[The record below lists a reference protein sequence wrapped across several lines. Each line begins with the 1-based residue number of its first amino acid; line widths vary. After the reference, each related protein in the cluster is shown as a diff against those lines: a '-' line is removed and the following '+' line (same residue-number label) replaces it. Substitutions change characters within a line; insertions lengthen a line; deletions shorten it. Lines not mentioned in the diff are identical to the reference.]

1 MLLRDEKKE
10 WVKFGQN
17 REKQKR
23 EGKQKREAGTP
34 KPLFWFRSF
43 LRDFFPSFYS
53 FCCVSDENNY
63 ISSKLYLFI
72 IKERAHHH
80 NTGVLLRDSNK
91 HTHTPRS
98 ISSLSRARAT
108 TTKEYQQLKRIYPHS
123 ESSEK
128 KILQFLTENHERSHQ
143 RKKNSRE
150 EEEQK
155 E

>member
-1 MLLRDEKKE
+1 MSQVWTKQRETKE
-10 WVKFGQN
+10 RRNAKERG
-17 REKQKR
+17 R
-23 EGKQKREAGTP
+23 GTS
-34 KPLFWFRSF
+34 KPLFWCRSF
-43 LRDFFPSFYS
+43 LKDFFPSFYS
-53 FCCVSDENNY
+53 FCGVSDENNY

-72 IKERAHHH
+72 IKERAYHH

>member
-1 MLLRDEKKE
+1 MSQVWTKQRETKE
-10 WVKFGQN
+10 RRNAKERG
-17 REKQKR
+17 R
-23 EGKQKREAGTP
+23 GTS
-34 KPLFWFRSF
+34 KPLFWCRSF
-43 LRDFFPSFYS
+43 LKDFFPSFYS
-53 FCCVSDENNY
+53 FCGVSDENNY

-72 IKERAHHH
+72 IKEPHTITTRECFCAILIHTRTHHAVSH
-80 NTGVLLRDSNK
+80 
-91 HTHTPRS
+91 
-98 ISSLSRARAT
+98 LSRARAT

>member
-1 MLLRDEKKE
+1 MILRDEKNASQQREDKKKE
-10 WVKFGQN
+10 S
-17 REKQKR
+17 KR
-23 EGKQKREAGTP
+23 ERSRHPKQNHFFGSD
-34 KPLFWFRSF
+34 LFERNFF
-43 LRDFFPSFYS
+43 LLFMTS
-53 FCCVSDENNY
+53 FCVSENNY

>member
-1 MLLRDEKKE
+1 MTREQNTQKPKTRERRTKE
-10 WVKFGQN
+10 
-17 REKQKR
+17 RE
-23 EGKQKREAGTP
+23 EARKTTF
-34 KPLFWFRSF
+34 LFRSF
-43 LRDFFPSFYS
+43 LPLS
-53 FCCVSDENNY
+53 ENNY

-80 NTGVLLRDSNK
+80 NTGVLLRDSNT

-128 KILQFLTENHERSHQ
+128 KILQFLTKNHERSNQ
-143 RKKNSRE
+143 RKKNSQ

>member
-1 MLLRDEKKE
+1 MSQVWTKQRETKE
-10 WVKFGQN
+10 RRNAKERG
-17 REKQKR
+17 R
-23 EGKQKREAGTP
+23 GTS
-34 KPLFWFRSF
+34 KPLFWCRSF
-43 LRDFFPSFYS
+43 LKDFFPSFYS
-53 FCCVSDENNY
+53 FCGVSDENNY

-72 IKERAHHH
+72 IKERAYHH

-98 ISSLSRARAT
+98 ISSLSSARDDDERVSAT
-108 TTKEYQQLKRIYPHS
+108 QKNISPLWIIR
-123 ESSEK
+123 EK
-128 KILQFLTENHERSHQ
+128 KLLQFLTKNHERSHQ